1 MRYFIY
7 IKNDQK
13 RMFEQIGGVFPSIG
27 AATKYKKQNN
37 LSGVIISRKE
47 LEAFNHHHRNKLEQ
61 PVNKEIESL
70 MEEMREQIEYTK
82 KSLKNMEKIYEKMK
96 KIIEK

>member
-37 LSGVIISRKE
+37 LSGVIISRKAE
-47 LEAFNHHHRNKLEQ
+47 FYLSSFA
-61 PVNKEIESL
+61 SL
-70 MEEMREQIEYTK
+70 ITFTPYGGK
-82 KSLKNMEKIYEKMK
+82 K
-96 KIIEK
+96 